1 MKMYKILL
9 GMSILVGLLASCK
22 NEDISFPDYN
32 YQTVYFANQYPARTL
47 ELGKDLFVDNT
58 IDNQHKVL
66 IKATMGGAYS
76 NTKNIVIDFKVD
88 ETLCNGVIYT
98 LGATS
103 GSPVLPMPS
112 NYYQLASNQITIP
125 SGSIMGGV
133 EVQLTDAFFADPKS
147 LVNTYVIPLVMT
159 KVQGADSI
167 LQGKPVVTN
176 PNRCDDANWSV
187 KPQDFVFYAIKYVN
201 PWHGN
206 YLRRGTDLITLA
218 DGTTSTSVRH
228 PQYVENDDVVKIST
242 ASLTSVT
249 VPLSIKV
256 AGNNVAYNLV
266 LTFANDG
273 ICIVSSNSPNF
284 DISGTGKF
292 VSNGEKNSIG
302 GYDRDGLYLDYSVV
316 FKNYS
321 NLKYAT
327 KDTFVVRD
335 RAVAPEYYT
344 VKKN

>member
-1 MKMYKILL
+1 MKTNKILL
-9 GMSILVGLLASCK
+9 GISMLIGLLASCK
-22 NEDISFPDYN
+22 NEDISFPDFN
-32 YQTVYFANQYPARTL
+32 YQTVYFANPYPARTV
-47 ELGKDLFVDNT
+47 ELGDDLFVDNS

-88 ETLCNGVIYT
+88 ETLCNGIYFNS
-98 LGATS
+98 GETS
-103 GSPVLPMPS
+103 GSQVLPMPS

-133 EVQLTDAFFADPKS
+133 EVQLTDAFFADPQS

-159 KVQGADSI
+159 KVQGTDSI
-167 LQGKPVVTN
+167 LQGKSVVDN
-176 PNRCDDANWSV
+176 PNRCVDANWSV
-187 KPQDFVFYAIKYVN
+187 KPQDFVFYAVKYVN

-206 YLRRGTDLITLA
+206 YLRRGTDQITQA
-218 DGTTSTSVRH
+218 DGTVSTSVRH

-242 ASLTSVT
+242 LSLTSVT
-249 VPLSIKV
+249 VPLTIKV
-256 AGNNVAYNLV
+256 SGNNVAFNLV

-273 ICIVSSNSPNF
+273 TCTVSSNSANF

-292 VSNGEKNSIG
+292 VSKGEKNSIG
-302 GYDRDGLYLDYSVV
+302 GYDRDGLYLDYSVA

-344 VKKN
+344 VLKK